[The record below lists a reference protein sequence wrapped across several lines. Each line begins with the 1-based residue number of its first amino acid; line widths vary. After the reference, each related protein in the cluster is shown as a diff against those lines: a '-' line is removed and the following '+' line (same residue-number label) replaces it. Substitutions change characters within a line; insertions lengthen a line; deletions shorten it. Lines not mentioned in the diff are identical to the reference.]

1 MLVVGNGLLFTR
13 DDANPFIQNGA
24 VAIEGKLIK
33 KVGTTDEIKK
43 EFPNAEFIDAK
54 GKVIMPAFINAHNHI
69 YSTLARGIS
78 VKGYNP
84 NGFLDILDG
93 MWWTLDRNL
102 MMEQTKYSAEISYIE
117 SIKNGVTTMF
127 DHHASFGEIPG
138 SLSKIGELAKKY
150 GIRSCLC
157 YEVSDR
163 DGQELATQAIK
174 ENADWINYCQ
184 KDDSD
189 TVKAMM
195 GLHASFTLSNKTL
208 EEVKKYV
215 PDGVGYHVHVAE
227 GIEDLHDCLKKHG
240 KRLVNRFHD
249 FGMTGEKSIFVHCI
263 YVNEQEMDLL
273 KATDTMVAHNPES
286 NMGNACGCPPMMR
299 IMEKGILTGLGTDG
313 YTNDMLESLKVANI
327 LHKHSLCDATVAWAE
342 SPQMLF
348 YNNREIANRYF
359 ETPLGI
365 LKEGA
370 SGDVIIMDYIPF
382 TPMNENNLNGH
393 ILFGMEGPMVTTT
406 IAQGKVLMKDRILLG
421 IDEEKIKADC
431 RQSAE
436 KLWNNINK

>member
-1 MLVVGNGLLFTR
+1 MLLVGNGKLFTR
-13 DDANPFIQNGA
+13 DNSNPYIENGA
-24 VAIEGKLIK
+24 VLIDGKLVK
-33 KVGTTDEIKK
+33 KVGTTETLKK
-43 EFPNAEFIDAK
+43 EFPDAEFIDAK
-54 GKVIMPAFINAHNHI
+54 GKVIMPALINMHNHI
-69 YSTLARGIS
+69 YSTMARGIS

-102 MMEQTKYSAEISYIE
+102 LMEQTQYSAEVSYIE
-117 SIKNGVTTMF
+117 AIKNGVTTMF
-127 DHHASFGEIPG
+127 DHHASFGEIEG
-138 SLSKIGELAKKY
+138 SLFKLGEMSKKY
-150 GIRSCLC
+150 GVRSCLC

-163 DGQELATQAIK
+163 DGEEKCKQAIK
-174 ENADWINYCQ
+174 ENADWIKECQ

-189 TVKAMM
+189 MVKAMM
-195 GLHASFTLSNKTL
+195 GLHASFTLSDKTL
-208 EEVKKYV
+208 EECKKHV

-249 FGMTGEKSIFVHCI
+249 FDMTGDKSLFVHCI
-263 YVNEQEMDLL
+263 YINEQEMDLL

-313 YTNDMLESLKVANI
+313 YTNDMFESYKVANV
-327 LHKHSLCDATVAWAE
+327 LHKHSLCDATVAWGE
-342 SPQMLF
+342 CPQMLF
-348 YNNREIANRYF
+348 ENNRVMANRYF
-359 ETPLGI
+359 KTPLGV

-370 SGDVIIMDYIPF
+370 SADVVIVDYIPF
-382 TPMNENNLNGH
+382 TPMDENNLNGH
-393 ILFGMEGPMVTTT
+393 ILFGFEGPMVTTT
-406 IAQGKVLMKDRILLG
+406 IASGKVLMKDRILIG
-421 IDEEKIKADC
+421 VDEEKVKADAL
-431 RQSAE
+431 QSAQ